1 MRTIVYKL
9 VNPIIA
15 IIQET
20 NTEKVKDVIEL
31 QMHLILFND
40 VLDMKH
46 EAGEINF
53 KEWAELYDAN
63 MNTIEHIS
71 KTLYRRTY
79 NVEDLLYYY
88 KQLFK

>member
-1 MRTIVYKL
+1 MRTIIYKI
-9 VNPIIA
+9 VNPICK
-15 IIQET
+15 IIRET
-20 NTEKVKDVIEL
+20 NTDNVEDVIEL

-40 VLDMKH
+40 LIDMKH

-53 KEWAELYDAN
+53 KEWVDLYDAN

-71 KTLYRRTY
+71 GALYRRTY
-79 NVEDLLYYY
+79 NVEDLLRNY